1 MPVDVISGR
10 ERESSSD
17 SVSIR
22 DYVEMRVYSIKSEI
36 TAEIKRLDQVQDLQI
51 DAVKEATR
59 IASTA
64 LDRRLEGMNE
74 FREQMND
81 WATRFITRAE
91 SEAAKE
97 AMGDRV
103 SALEKV
109 SNNLQGRLWAVAAIV
124 VVIELALRFIGH

>member
-1 MPVDVISGR
+1 MAVDVISGR
-10 ERESSSD
+10 DREVSSD
-17 SVSIR
+17 TVSIR
-22 DYVEMRVYSIKSEI
+22 DYVEMRVVTTKSEL
-36 TAEIKRLDQVQDLQI
+36 TAEIKRIDQVQQLQI
-51 DAVKEATR
+51 HAISEATR

-97 AMGDRV
+97 AMSDRV

-109 SNNLQGRLWAVAAIV
+109 SNNLQGRMWAAAAIV
-124 VVIELALRFIGH
+124 VVVELALRFIGH